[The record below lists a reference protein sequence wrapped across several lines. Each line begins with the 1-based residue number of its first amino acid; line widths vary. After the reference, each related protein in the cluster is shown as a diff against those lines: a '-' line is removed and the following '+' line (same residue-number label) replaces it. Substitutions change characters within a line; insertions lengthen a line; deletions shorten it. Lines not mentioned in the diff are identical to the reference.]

1 MTARPV
7 AQYLVRFGSQNPLD
21 DVAAAP
27 EELTCLPLAV
37 QAPAEDHALLI
48 QIAREEGVAEG
59 FAAARA
65 EHALALAQEKLLF
78 EGRLSTHRASWTKDE
93 SERLAEKFLTALAE
107 IEANIAASVARVL
120 RAFLIDLLRRKAVDE
135 LSDDVRALLEGKEHP
150 IVEISGPTDFLAA
163 LRERLS
169 RFADAIEYAANQSAD
184 VKVVADQT
192 IIETRIEAWIE
203 RINALSE

>member
-7 AQYLVRFGSQNPLD
+7 AQYLARFGSRNPPD
-21 DVAAAP
+21 AVTAP
-27 EELTCLPLAV
+27 QEELTCLPLAV
-37 QAPAEDHALLI
+37 QAPAEDHLLLI
-48 QIAREEGVAEG
+48 QMAREEGVAEG
-59 FAAARA
+59 LAAARA
-65 EHALALAQEKLLF
+65 EHAAALAQEKLLF
-78 EGRLSTHRASWTKDE
+78 EGRLSADRERWTKDE
-93 SERLAEKFLTALAE
+93 SERLAEKLLMAFAA
-107 IEANIAASVARVL
+107 IEASIAASVARVL

-135 LSDDVRALLEGKEHP
+135 LSDDVRALLGGREHP
-150 IVEISGPTDFLAA
+150 IVEISGPTDLLAA

-169 RFADAIEYAANQSAD
+169 RFPDAIEYAANQSAD